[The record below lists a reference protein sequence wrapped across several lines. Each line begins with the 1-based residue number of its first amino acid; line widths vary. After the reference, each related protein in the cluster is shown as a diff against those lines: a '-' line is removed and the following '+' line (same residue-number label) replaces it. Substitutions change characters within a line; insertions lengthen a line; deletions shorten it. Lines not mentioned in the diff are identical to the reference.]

1 MVDAARDKMIRELRT
16 LARRAVGKEPVVSI
30 TVAFGLVDG
39 VGDVLRF
46 ERSIDDRRWNE
57 I

>member
-1 MVDAARDKMIRELRT
+1 VVDAARDKMIRELRT
-16 LARRAVGKEPVVSI
+16 LARRAIGKEPVVSI

>member
-1 MVDAARDKMIRELRT
+1 VVDAARDEMIRDLRT
-16 LARRAVGKEPVVSI
+16 LARRAMGKEPVASI
-30 TVAFGLVDG
+30 MVAFGLVGG
-39 VGDVLRF
+39 VGDVARF

>member
-16 LARRAVGKEPVVSI
+16 LARRAIGKEPVVSI